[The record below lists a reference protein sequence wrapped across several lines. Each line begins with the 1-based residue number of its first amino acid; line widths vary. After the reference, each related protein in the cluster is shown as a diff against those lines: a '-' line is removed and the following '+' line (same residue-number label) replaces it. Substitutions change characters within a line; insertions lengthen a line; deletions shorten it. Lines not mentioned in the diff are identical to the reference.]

1 MLPYYNKLR
10 KALFS
15 NYLYRQMMEIFSETQ
30 NFRSVVILVAEL
42 LNELEAYGV
51 RKIDRLPYWVES
63 YLFDIISEKGLS
75 HINDL
80 IEKLK
85 FYDEAVIDCIKK
97 ATVWKLKGT
106 DY

>member
-1 MLPYYNKLR
+1 VIILI
-10 KALFS
+10 A
-15 NYLYRQMMEIFSETQ
+15 EI
-30 NFRSVVILVAEL
+30 

-51 RKIDRLPYWVES
+51 KKIDRLPFWIEPYVVE
-63 YLFDIISEKGLS
+63 IISEKGLS
-75 HINDL
+75 HVNEH

-97 ATVWKLKGT
+97 ATAWKLKGS